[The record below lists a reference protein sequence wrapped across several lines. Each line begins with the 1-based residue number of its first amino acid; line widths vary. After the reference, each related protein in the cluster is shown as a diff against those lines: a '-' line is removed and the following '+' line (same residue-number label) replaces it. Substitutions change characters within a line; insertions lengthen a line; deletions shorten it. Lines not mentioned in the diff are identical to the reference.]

1 MTKTQKALATI
12 FLVTGILY
20 FMFKKPKDDK

>member
-20 FMFKKPKDDK
+20 FMLKTPKEDK